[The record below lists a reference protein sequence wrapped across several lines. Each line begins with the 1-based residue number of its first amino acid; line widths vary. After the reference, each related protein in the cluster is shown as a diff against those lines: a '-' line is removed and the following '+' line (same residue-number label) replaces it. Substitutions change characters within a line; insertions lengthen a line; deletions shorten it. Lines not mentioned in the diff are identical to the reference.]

1 MQGCQE
7 TAMSSFITKF
17 LCWVQIPI
25 YCLKIHDHRIF
36 TQMIINKYL
45 RFTNAGGKSN
55 QRRKDVSPNRQAEDN
70 VVNVMWFE
78 DTVIAQVSRTWH
90 TRNTFVSL
98 PRHERIFPAS
108 VNQETKPSVKAFY
121 FQRFE
126 CSNGNLILS
135 SWLWV
140 SWGYT
145 QVSEYRE
152 QGAYSFDTL
161 SFGLGHCHPMSTD
174 IFLVPFKTSFS
185 AFQSLFPQLQVYLC
199 HHCVSSCYSTQE
211 SPCYLLG

>member
-1 MQGCQE
+1 
-7 TAMSSFITKF
+7 
-17 LCWVQIPI
+17 
-25 YCLKIHDHRIF
+25 
-36 TQMIINKYL
+36 
-45 RFTNAGGKSN
+45 
-55 QRRKDVSPNRQAEDN
+55 
-70 VVNVMWFE
+70 MWFE
-78 DTVIAQVSRTWH
+78 DTVIAQVSHRWH

-126 CSNGNLILS
+126 CNNGNLILT

-152 QGAYSFDTL
+152 RGAYFFDTL
-161 SFGLGHCHPMSTD
+161 LDLAIVIQCPW
-174 IFLVPFKTSFS
+174 TSS
-185 AFQSLFPQLQVYLC
+185 LLPLRQVSLPSSLFS
-199 HHCVSSCYSTQE
+199 HSCRFTYATTVFH
-211 SPCYLLG
+211 PVILPKRVPITY